1 MKTNIATAVLGIS
14 DANVAKNV
22 LGDILKITPD
32 AFQEFVTELLLGI
45 SSIPDTF
52 PEKVIKGGVEMTFQR
67 IFFDEMN
74 VSCTFEAQK
83 SRFFESQEEADKAI
97 EKRSWYSG
105 NRTQSEEFPIEAI
118 ISYTDSKQISLKEWL
133 ELAKQGE

>member
-22 LGDILKITPD
+22 LGNILKITPD

-52 PEKVIKGGVEMTFQR
+52 REKVIKEGVEMTFQR

-83 SRFFESQEEADKAI
+83 SKFFES
-97 EKRSWYSG
+97 
-105 NRTQSEEFPIEAI
+105 
-118 ISYTDSKQISLKEWL
+118 
-133 ELAKQGE
+133 